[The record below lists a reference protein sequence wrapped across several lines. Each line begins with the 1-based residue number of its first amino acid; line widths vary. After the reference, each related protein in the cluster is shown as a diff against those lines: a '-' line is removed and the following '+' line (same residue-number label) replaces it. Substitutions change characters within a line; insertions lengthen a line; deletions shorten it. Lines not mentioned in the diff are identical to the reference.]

1 MTIALA
7 NYATEI
13 YLKIHPPPI
22 FLDPSV
28 HTPVGTGTN
37 ALVSSCLDRRLGLE
51 SPLSEL
57 RCSPTPYP
65 VCFAV
70 FFLADLIYVMGV
82 QACTTRV
89 VLTYV
94 LLTILCLRPSQAS
107 SQDSPL
113 VTIAQGSLIGSVMTS
128 HCGRKFYTFQSIPYA
143 RPPVGD
149 LRFAP
154 PKAAFPWTGVL
165 NATSDVPVMCIQ
177 KNYLLSNPSVS
188 GVEDCL
194 VLNVFTP
201 EINPS
206 RPLDVMVYIHG
217 GGFFSGTGATVYNG
231 PDYLMDK
238 DIVLVTF
245 NYRLGALGFLSTGD
259 DEAPGNLGLKDQV
272 TALRWVRDNVEA
284 FGGNPNSVTIFG
296 QSAGSSCVHYHILS
310 KMSAGLFHRAISQSG
325 TALNVFAWPV
335 DGLDLA
341 RRQARLMGCPERN
354 TTELVACLRAADA
367 GDLLDSGDAFHTWS
381 VDPLNVYGP
390 VIETNSLTGGE
401 AFLTDLPFSLI
412 KKRQFNHVPWIQGVV
427 ANEGIIRAARNI
439 LEVIYP
445 RLRGE
450 KVVNHIGETTLSR
463 PDQNYNP
470 DLSVINGMVYH
481 KSDAL
486 YLLVNDVGSR
496 RDELTV
502 GVRRWQGVE
511 SVLDLTI
518 VVNATLL
525 SDLNRNL
532 SLLGP
537 ELMQLQRSTCKD
549 QVPSLWK
556 NISDFYLARS
566 LPITVERSK
575 ELIELYTDRSFV
587 FASHQTNLLHAQAGH
602 TPLYTYHFA
611 YRGLY
616 SYSTIFTYGNP
627 TDFGVSHSDDLIYL
641 FKTPAFFPAFPEG
654 HQDLKVVDTLVTLWT
669 NFAKYGL
676 VYCESIALDYAATEA
691 GWQGDNSDVISSSPA
706 VYSRPMASLVMTDS
720 SQLTSDTQHLAGLEG
735 FADIS
740 WKPIEPMSTN
750 QEDYHLQYLNIGQD
764 SDKTLQLSVQQDLYK
779 ERMAFWKGLPI
790 KENLKGWEKEELK
803 KEKDSNSGRLE
814 AKKKI
819 LGAEGESR
827 TGLSSPT
834 KGMDLSPVW
843 WLGGPTRYSGVNVDS
858 HVRRNTSAEQKR
870 GHVTSSKPITRF
882 PTRPRELLC

>member
-1 MTIALA
+1 
-7 NYATEI
+7 
-13 YLKIHPPPI
+13 
-22 FLDPSV
+22 
-28 HTPVGTGTN
+28 
-37 ALVSSCLDRRLGLE
+37 
-51 SPLSEL
+51 
-57 RCSPTPYP
+57 
-65 VCFAV
+65 
-70 FFLADLIYVMGV
+70 MGV

-89 VLTYV
+89 VFTYV

-113 VTIAQGSLIGSVMTS
+113 VTVAQGSLIGSVMTS
-128 HCGRKFYTFQSIPYA
+128 RCGRQFYAFQSIPYA

-154 PKAAFPWTGVL
+154 PKAALPWTEVL
-165 NATSDVPVMCIQ
+165 NATSDVPVMCLQ
-177 KNYLLSNPSVS
+177 KNYLLPNPSVS

-272 TALRWVRDNVEA
+272 TALRWVRDNIEA

-367 GDLLDSGDAFHTWS
+367 GDLINSGDAFHTWS

-390 VIETNSLTGGE
+390 VIETNSLTDGE
-401 AFLTDLPFSLI
+401 VFLTDLPFSLI

-427 ANEGIIRAARNI
+427 ANEGIIRAA
-439 LEVIYP
+439 P
-445 RLRGE
+445 
-450 KVVNHIGETTLSR
+450 
-463 PDQNYNP
+463 
-470 DLSVINGMVYH
+470 
-481 KSDAL
+481 
-486 YLLVNDVGSR
+486 
-496 RDELTV
+496 
-502 GVRRWQGVE
+502 
-511 SVLDLTI
+511 I

-525 SDLNRNL
+525 ADLNRNL
-532 SLLGP
+532 SSLGP
-537 ELMQLQRSTCKD
+537 ELLQLQRSTCKD
-549 QVPSLWK
+549 QVSSLWK

-575 ELIELYTDRSFV
+575 ELIEVPTSFAARVYARGYTQRTQTRERCFFPRYWLPDLEPTWQVNSILKNALTYIKCQTRDVVVPLRRHNLRKKLQQLDQRSFPPYEML
-587 FASHQTNLLHAQAGH
+587 QRDRERNTCE
-602 TPLYTYHFA
+602 LYVHLFFF
-611 YRGLY
+611 L
-616 SYSTIFTYGNP
+616 
-627 TDFGVSHSDDLIYL
+627 GVSHSDDLIYL

-669 NFAKYGL
+669 NFAKYGNP
-676 VYCESIALDYAATEA
+676 T
-691 GWQGDNSDVISSSPA
+691 
-706 VYSRPMASLVMTDS
+706 
-720 SQLTSDTQHLAGLEG
+720 AGLEG
-735 FADIS
+735 FTDIS

-764 SDKTLQLSVQQDLYK
+764 SDKILQLSVQQDLYK
-779 ERMAFWKGLPI
+779 ERMDFWKGLPI
-790 KENLKGWEKEELK
+790 KENL
-803 KEKDSNSGRLE
+803 
-814 AKKKI
+814 
-819 LGAEGESR
+819 
-827 TGLSSPT
+827 
-834 KGMDLSPVW
+834 
-843 WLGGPTRYSGVNVDS
+843 
-858 HVRRNTSAEQKR
+858 
-870 GHVTSSKPITRF
+870 
-882 PTRPRELLC
+882 

>member
-1 MTIALA
+1 MASLVLTDSSQLKALKS
-7 NYATEI
+7 YQTKL
-13 YLKIHPPPI
+13 Y
-22 FLDPSV
+22 
-28 HTPVGTGTN
+28 
-37 ALVSSCLDRRLGLE
+37 
-51 SPLSEL
+51 
-57 RCSPTPYP
+57 
-65 VCFAV
+65 
-70 FFLADLIYVMGV
+70 LIYVMGV

-89 VLTYV
+89 VFTYV

-113 VTIAQGSLIGSVMTS
+113 VTVAQGSLIGSFMTS
-128 HCGRKFYTFQSIPYA
+128 RCGRQFYAFQSIPYA

-154 PKAAFPWTGVL
+154 PKAALPWTEVL
-165 NATSDVPVMCIQ
+165 NATSDVPVMCLQ
-177 KNYLLSNPSVS
+177 KNYLLPNPSVS

-272 TALRWVRDNVEA
+272 TALRWVRDNIEA

-367 GDLLDSGDAFHTWS
+367 GDLINSGDAFHCVSLPVKASVSENVRPHGLEHNGIGKVELEEVNPHLHGGRVENHLEKTTPSSPDRDSNLHLPVLSSRAQHDKGTWS

-390 VIETNSLTGGE
+390 VIETISLTDGE
-401 AFLTDLPFSLI
+401 VFLTDLPFSLI

-427 ANEGIIRAARNI
+427 ANEGIIRAA
-439 LEVIYP
+439 P
-445 RLRGE
+445 
-450 KVVNHIGETTLSR
+450 
-463 PDQNYNP
+463 
-470 DLSVINGMVYH
+470 
-481 KSDAL
+481 
-486 YLLVNDVGSR
+486 
-496 RDELTV
+496 
-502 GVRRWQGVE
+502 
-511 SVLDLTI
+511 I

-525 SDLNRNL
+525 ADLNRNL
-532 SLLGP
+532 SSLGP
-537 ELMQLQRSTCKD
+537 ELLQLQRSTCKD
-549 QVPSLWK
+549 QVSSLWK

-575 ELIELYTDRSFV
+575 ELIEARGYRSLHRSLRALHSKDTDSREVFLPQILATRLRTNMAKKLQQLDQRSFPPYEML
-587 FASHQTNLLHAQAGH
+587 QRDRERNTCE
-602 TPLYTYHFA
+602 LYVHLFFF
-611 YRGLY
+611 L
-616 SYSTIFTYGNP
+616 
-627 TDFGVSHSDDLIYL
+627 GVSHSDDLIYL

-676 VYCESIALDYAATEA
+676 VYCESNALDYAATEA
-691 GWQGDNSDVISSSPA
+691 GH
-706 VYSRPMASLVMTDS
+706 SR
-720 SQLTSDTQHLAGLEG
+720 
-735 FADIS
+735 
-740 WKPIEPMSTN
+740 
-750 QEDYHLQYLNIGQD
+750 
-764 SDKTLQLSVQQDLYK
+764 
-779 ERMAFWKGLPI
+779 
-790 KENLKGWEKEELK
+790 
-803 KEKDSNSGRLE
+803 
-814 AKKKI
+814 
-819 LGAEGESR
+819 
-827 TGLSSPT
+827 
-834 KGMDLSPVW
+834 
-843 WLGGPTRYSGVNVDS
+843 
-858 HVRRNTSAEQKR
+858 
-870 GHVTSSKPITRF
+870 
-882 PTRPRELLC
+882 

>member
-1 MTIALA
+1 MR
-7 NYATEI
+7 YKKPKFE
-13 YLKIHPPPI
+13 
-22 FLDPSV
+22 
-28 HTPVGTGTN
+28 
-37 ALVSSCLDRRLGLE
+37 CLD
-51 SPLSEL
+51 
-57 RCSPTPYP
+57 
-65 VCFAV
+65 VFANI
-70 FFLADLIYVMGV
+70 ADNKSHLIYVMGA
-82 QACTTRV
+82 QACTTCL
-89 VLTYV
+89 VLTYL
-94 LLTILCLRPSQAS
+94 LLTILCLRPSRAS

-113 VTIAQGSLIGSVMTS
+113 VNIAQGSLIGSVMTS
-128 HCGRKFYTFQSIPYA
+128 HCGRQFYAFQSIPYA

-154 PKAAFPWTGVL
+154 PKAALPWTGVL

-177 KNYLLSNPSVS
+177 KNYLLPNPSVS

-201 EINPS
+201 ELNRS
-206 RPLDVMVYIHG
+206 RSLDVMVYIHG

-272 TALRWVRDNVEA
+272 TALRWVRDNIEA

-325 TALNVFAWPV
+325 TALNVFAWPI

-390 VIETNSLTGGE
+390 VIENNSLTGGE

-427 ANEGIIRAARNI
+427 ANEGIIRAAP
-439 LEVIYP
+439 V
-445 RLRGE
+445 
-450 KVVNHIGETTLSR
+450 
-463 PDQNYNP
+463 
-470 DLSVINGMVYH
+470 
-481 KSDAL
+481 
-486 YLLVNDVGSR
+486 
-496 RDELTV
+496 
-502 GVRRWQGVE
+502 
-511 SVLDLTI
+511 

-532 SLLGP
+532 SSLGP
-537 ELMQLQRSTCKD
+537 EMLQLQRSTRKD

-556 NISDFYLARS
+556 NISEFYLAGS

-575 ELIELYTDRSFV
+575 AFIELYTDRSFV

-602 TPLYTYHFA
+602 APLYTYHFA

-627 TDFGVSHSDDLIYL
+627 TDFGVSHCDDLIYL

-669 NFAKYGL
+669 NFAKYGNP
-676 VYCESIALDYAATEA
+676 T
-691 GWQGDNSDVISSSPA
+691 
-706 VYSRPMASLVMTDS
+706 
-720 SQLTSDTQHLAGLEG
+720 AGLEG
-735 FADIS
+735 VSDLS
-740 WKPIEPMSTN
+740 WKPIEPMATN
-750 QEDYHLQYLNIGQD
+750 QEDYHLQYLSIGQD
-764 SDKTLQLSVQQDLYK
+764 SENILQLSVKQDLYK
-779 ERMAFWKGLPI
+779 ERMDFWKGLPI
-790 KENLKGWEKEELK
+790 KENL
-803 KEKDSNSGRLE
+803 
-814 AKKKI
+814 
-819 LGAEGESR
+819 
-827 TGLSSPT
+827 
-834 KGMDLSPVW
+834 
-843 WLGGPTRYSGVNVDS
+843 
-858 HVRRNTSAEQKR
+858 
-870 GHVTSSKPITRF
+870 
-882 PTRPRELLC
+882 